1 MLTLRSGKS
10 QSQGL
15 VVLYYNYKIRDVKES
30 QYAKF
35 VCTMCSV
42 LIYHNFHFYN
52 VNSVQILEKRHIQKQ
67 TSASVEQER
76 IFEKCIA
83 ILV

>member
-35 VCTMCSV
+35 VCTMMFSANLSDFPFLQCKKFKNKRLLLLNRKEYLKNV
-42 LIYHNFHFYN
+42 FLFWYN
-52 VNSVQILEKRHIQKQ
+52 E
-67 TSASVEQER
+67 
-76 IFEKCIA
+76 
-83 ILV
+83 